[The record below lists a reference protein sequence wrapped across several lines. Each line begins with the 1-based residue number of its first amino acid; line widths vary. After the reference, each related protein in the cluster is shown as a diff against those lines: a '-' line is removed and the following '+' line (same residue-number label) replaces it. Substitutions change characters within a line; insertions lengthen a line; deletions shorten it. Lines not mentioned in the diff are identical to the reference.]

1 MDSGFD
7 LGSELMSRA
16 VRALAAVLA
25 VAAFAEAA
33 PGQQVDGFPRND
45 SLQIAEG
52 ALPVPAG
59 DLVVRDLDSLW
70 TATDTILTDVSILI
84 RDGEISEIGR
94 DVSVPSGARVID
106 GEGRTAIPGIVDAHS
121 HTAMSSYNEST
132 ASVVPEVRVTEALD
146 PESFGIYRALSGGV
160 TSALVLHGSAN
171 PIGGQSAII
180 KMRWGLED
188 SRRLLVQGAP
198 RTVKFALGENV
209 TNKGDDWD
217 APVRYPRSRL
227 GVEQTYVQAFTAAQ
241 RYREKWEEYRENPED
256 YRTPPRRDARLQ
268 TLVDIMEGDIKVHAH
283 SYRAD
288 EILMLMRIA
297 ERFGFEIDVFQH
309 VLEGYKV
316 ADEMAAHGAAASTF
330 SDWWGYK
337 LEAYDA
343 IPYNAAIMNE
353 HGVNTSINS
362 DIPWLQSFMV
372 YEMIKP
378 VRYGGVSKHEA
389 LKMLTLYP
397 AQQLHVDDRV
407 GTLEEGKDGDLVLLS
422 GSPFDT
428 YTRLEETVVDGNVYY
443 DRSAPEEARG
453 QPVRELPELSTA
465 RNDAGPRSVASDWP
479 EATLDLEEEPADGG
493 PVALVG
499 GTVHPLAGG
508 EPVREGVLVMQDGE
522 VAAVG
527 PRGQVSVP
535 AGAERVDVSGQH
547 VYPGLIDPRTQLG
560 LVEIGAVAA
569 SRDTREHG
577 QFNPHL
583 RTVGGLNPHSTH
595 IPVARA
601 AGITA
606 SLVAP
611 SAGTV
616 IGTASAV
623 ELAGD
628 TPWKMS
634 IDDRSALVVDFPSP
648 TGHDWEEPALEG
660 DRIEELTDLFERA
673 GRFAEGRTV
682 AEEADDGFVLNEWGG
697 DRVYLEALAPAVRG
711 EVPVLFE
718 ADSERDIGTL
728 LLFLDEFPELR
739 AVIVGGAQAY
749 RHREELAGRG
759 VPVIVG
765 SAHSPTADRDDPV
778 TAGWRNAALLYDAG
792 VPVAFSTQSS
802 GNVRRLVEHAAKA
815 AAYGLPREAALRA
828 ITSNPARFLG
838 LGDELGTLEEGMRA
852 NVIVTDGD
860 PLQLTTTVDR
870 MYIGGREVSVDSKH
884 EELWRRYRD
893 RESRGNRGQYDR
905 TGAGQGGPTRR

>member
-1 MDSGFD
+1 MDALHGAKRTV
-7 LGSELMSRA
+7 LI
-16 VRALAAVLA
+16 ALAAVFGMGA
-25 VAAFAEAA
+25 VAESAGA
-33 PGQQVDGFPRND
+33 QDRLQGFPRND
-45 SLQIAEG
+45 SVQIDRG
-52 ALPVPAG
+52 ALSVPRG
-59 DLVVRDLDSLW
+59 DLVVQGLDSLW
-70 TATDTILTDVSILI
+70 TATDTVLTDVSVLI
-84 RDGEISEIGR
+84 RDGTIEEIAPR
-94 DVSVPSGARVID
+94 VDVPDGARVID

-121 HTAMSSYNEST
+121 HTAQVAVNEWTSP
-132 ASVVPEVRVTEALD
+132 VVPEVRVVDALD
-146 PESFGIYRALSGGV
+146 PESFGIYQALSGGV
-160 TSALVLHGSAN
+160 TSAMILHGSSN

-217 APVRYPRSRL
+217 EPVRYPRSRQ

-241 RYREKWEEYRENPED
+241 RYRQKWEAYRENPD
-256 YRTPPRRDARLQ
+256 QFRTPPRRDARLQ
-268 TLVDIMEGDIKVHAH
+268 ALVDIMEGDIRVHAH

-297 ERFGFEIDVFQH
+297 ERFGFKIDVFQH

-316 ADEMAAHGAAASTF
+316 ADEMAAHGAAGSTF

-343 IPYNAAIMNE
+343 IPYNAAMM
-353 HGVNTSINS
+353 HRQGVLTSINS

-378 VRYGGVSKHEA
+378 VRYGGISKHEA

-397 AQQLHVDDRV
+397 ARQLHIDDRV

-428 YTRLEETVVDGNVYY
+428 YTRVEETVVDGNVFY

-453 QPVRELPELSTA
+453 QPVRDLPELSTA
-465 RNDAGPRSVASDWP
+465 RNDAGPRSLPSSWPDASM
-479 EATLDLEEEPADGG
+479 DLEEEPADGG
-493 PVALVG
+493 TVALVG
-499 GTVHPLAGG
+499 GTVHPVAGSG
-508 EPVREGVLVMQDGE
+508 RSIRDGVVVMEGGDIV
-522 VAAVG
+522 AVG
-527 PRGQVSVP
+527 SSGQVSVP
-535 AGAERVDVSGQH
+535 SAAQRVDVSGQH

-569 SRDTREHG
+569 SRDTRETG
-577 QFNPHL
+577 EYNPHL
-583 RTVGGLNPHSTH
+583 RTVAGLNPHSVH

-606 SLVAP
+606 SLTAQ

-616 IGTASAV
+616 IGTGSTV

-634 IDDRSALVVDFPSP
+634 VDDRAALVVDFPSP
-648 TGHDWEEPALEG
+648 SGHDWEEPALDG
-660 DRIEELTDLFERA
+660 DRVEELMDLFERA
-673 GRFAEGRTV
+673 RTYAEAQAV
-682 AEEADDGFVLNEWGG
+682 AEEADDAFVLNEWGG
-697 DRVYLEALAPAVRG
+697 DRVYLDAMAPALRG
-711 EVPVLFE
+711 EMPVLFQV
-718 ADSERDIGTL
+718 DSERDIGTL
-728 LLFLDEFPELR
+728 LLFLDEFPEVR
-739 AVIVGGAQAY
+739 GVIVGGAQAY
-749 RHREELAGRG
+749 RVREELAERG

-778 TAGWRNAALLYDAG
+778 TAGWRNAALLYEAG

-802 GNVRRLVEHAAKA
+802 GNARRLPEHAAKA
-815 AAYGLPREAALRA
+815 AAYGLPEQAALRA

-838 LGDELGTLEEGMRA
+838 LGDEMGSLEEGKRA

-860 PLQLTTTVDR
+860 PLQLTTTVQK
-870 MYIGGREVSVDSKH
+870 MYIGGREISLDSKH
-884 EELWRRYRD
+884 RKLWRQFRD
-893 RESRGNRGQYDR
+893 RDSQGNRGQYDR
-905 TGAGQGGPTRR
+905 TGTGQGGPTGR